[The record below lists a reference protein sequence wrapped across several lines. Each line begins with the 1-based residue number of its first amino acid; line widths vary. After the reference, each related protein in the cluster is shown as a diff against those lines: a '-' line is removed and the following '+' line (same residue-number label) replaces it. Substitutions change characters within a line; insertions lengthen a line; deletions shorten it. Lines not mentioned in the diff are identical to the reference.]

1 MAQADQHTPIEWG
14 DEDRWTLDEAFH
26 YLTVTLGYTEKRALD
41 ELEQARL
48 GRRLVIQVHKIVEG
62 KRQAGEYLPPEKK
75 HKLVLD
81 LGWVRPLALKW
92 SGNRC
97 TVYKQRVLELWPRHL
112 PASQQ
117 QTEDKTAPDP
127 SAAAQRRST
136 KASKPDSGAKPNR
149 KSSPEQVARD
159 AAIRDLL
166 KGARPGSTVTWP
178 KFCHAVRVKGDG
190 FIGDPKNDKHK
201 RGFSDDTIEEVTREL
216 MKLLPR

>member
-48 GRRLVIQVHKIVEG
+48 ARRLVIQVHKIVEG

-92 SGNRC
+92 SGDRC
-97 TVYKQRVLELWPRHL
+97 TVYKHRVLELWPPRP

-117 QTEDKTAPDP
+117 QPEDRAGPDP
-127 SAAAQRRST
+127 FKSGAVSPPADQRRPT
-136 KASKPDSGAKPNR
+136 KASKPDSGAKPSR
-149 KSSPEQVARD
+149 KPSSAQVARNAVIQNRLD
-159 AAIRDLL
+159 NGEYPDTEGW
-166 KGARPGSTVTWP
+166 K
-178 KFCHAVRVKGDG
+178 KFCDVIRTDCDAFVGD
-190 FIGDPKNDKHK
+190 FKNRK
-201 RGFSDDTIEEVTREL
+201 
-216 MKLLPR
+216 

>member
-48 GRRLVIQVHKIVEG
+48 ARRLVIQVHKIVEG

-92 SGNRC
+92 SGDRC

-136 KASKPDSGAKPNR
+136 KASKPDAALSPTGNLHPNR
-149 KSSPEQVARD
+149 
-159 AAIRDLL
+159 
-166 KGARPGSTVTWP
+166 WP
-178 KFCHAVRVKGDG
+178 AMQRFEIC
-190 FIGDPKNDKHK
+190 
-201 RGFSDDTIEEVTREL
+201 
-216 MKLLPR
+216 